1 MTKLIILVILLLS
14 VGCAEVENSGK
25 ILRVKEGMHVRIV
38 DSIMGEPDYIQPG
51 SELIDSNWFG
61 YFYYAGLSASS
72 DLAVFFDKTDSL
84 VVDVAYQ
91 PK

>member
-1 MTKLIILVILLLS
+1 MDKLIILVILLLS
-14 VGCAEVENSGK
+14 VGCTGIENSGK

-38 DSIMGEPDYIQPG
+38 DSIMGVPDYTKTG

-61 YFYYAGLSASS
+61 YFYYAGPGASS
-72 DLAVFFDKTDSL
+72 DLAVFFHKADSL

-91 PK
+91 PE